1 MRQYLDMEDINWF
14 VGGRL
19 FILEC
24 SVTEKG
30 WNVTSNWYEKI
41 ALLIGY
47 KVMWYIIKSLKEEM

>member
-1 MRQYLDMEDINWF
+1 MEDINWF

-24 SVTEKG
+24 SVTEND

-41 ALLIGY
+41 TLLVGCEVI
-47 KVMWYIIKSLKEEM
+47 